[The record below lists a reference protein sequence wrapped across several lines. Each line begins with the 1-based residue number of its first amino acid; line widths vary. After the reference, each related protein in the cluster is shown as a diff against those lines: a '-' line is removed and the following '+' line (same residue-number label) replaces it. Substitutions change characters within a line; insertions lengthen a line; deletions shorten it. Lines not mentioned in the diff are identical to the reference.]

1 MSERLF
7 DRETLLDISVNVIP
21 LGIIL
26 FFVVVYTVVGDY
38 PSAPIVTLVQLS
50 IMGLTGIGLLILTYY
65 SGKAIAGAE
74 AGEDHEAEVGLE
86 PDAE

>member
-26 FFVVVYTVVGDY
+26 FFIGTYAFVGDY
-38 PSAPIVTLVQLS
+38 PSDPLVSAVQMS

-74 AGEDHEAEVGLE
+74 AGEETEALVEAEGE
-86 PDAE
+86 

>member
-21 LGIIL
+21 LGIIA
-26 FFVVVYTVVGDY
+26 FFVATYLLIGDY
-38 PSAPIVTLVQLS
+38 PSDPVVTAVQMG
-50 IMGLTGIGLLILTYY
+50 IMGLTAIGLVVLTYY
-65 SGKAIAGAE
+65 SGKAIASAE
-74 AGEDHEAEVGLE
+74 EGEERAGDVAVE